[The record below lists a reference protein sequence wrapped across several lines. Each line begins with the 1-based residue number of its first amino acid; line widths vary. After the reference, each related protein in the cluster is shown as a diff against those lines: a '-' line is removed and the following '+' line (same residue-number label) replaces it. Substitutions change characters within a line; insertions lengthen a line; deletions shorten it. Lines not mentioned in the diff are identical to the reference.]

1 MHLIWDW
8 NGTLL
13 DDLHVVVDAVNA
25 SLRTIDAV
33 VQIDA
38 DGYRDHYRR
47 PVRGFYDAML
57 DRAVTDAEWERI
69 NTRFHEV
76 YLELLPGAG
85 PAADAHDA
93 VAYARSRGASQSI
106 LSMWTHEQL
115 VPTVAGHGL
124 DAAMVAVRGA
134 VAAEGESKVELLRHH
149 LDELGLDPQQRIVLI
164 GDTFDDA
171 VAAQEVGAAAVFYD
185 GGSHHRHH
193 LEATGVPVA
202 DTLIEA
208 IDIAAKLNGR
218 R

>member
-8 NGTLL
+8 NGTLF
-13 DDLHVVVDAVNA
+13 DDLHIVVVAVNA
-25 SLRTIDAV
+25 SLRAIGASI
-33 VQIDA
+33 QIDE

-57 DRAVTDAEWERI
+57 QRAVTDAEWRTI
-69 NTRFHEV
+69 NARFHDV

-93 VAYARSRGASQSI
+93 VAYARSSGATQSI

-115 VPTVAGHGL
+115 VPTVSGCGL
-124 DAAMVAVRGA
+124 DADMVAVRGA
-134 VAAEGESKVELLRHH
+134 VAAEGDSKAELLRHH
-149 LDELGLDPQQRIVLI
+149 LDELTVGSEHGVVLI

-171 VAAQEVGAAAVFYD
+171 AAAHEVGAAVVLYD

-208 IDIAAKLNGR
+208 IEIAAQL
-218 R
+218 